1 MPQNYPEI
9 FVEHEQTRA
18 IVSFVAPVTESSII
32 YLVRTVNDLRKQRY
46 YHDVELQ
53 IASPGGEV
61 LALQYFVDAL
71 SHWRDDGLNLTTLA
85 LTSCSSAAAVMLS
98 LGDRRKAS
106 PASSLLYHFARI
118 HVNENVSITRTRAH
132 FFAESLELTDTRI
145 LDELVS
151 RAACNTVEVEEFTV
165 EDRNTLNEIR
175 TALAGRF
182 DDTDHPAWLRD
193 WITET
198 KDAPAPERHQRWKAL
213 YRVLCESDRSIS
225 GRLAH
230 GLGLVDELVE
240 PMAGHGAA
248 PPPPIRSIVIPEWTR
263 AYKRG
268 AVDVNHLKRH
278 TLVMGET
285 GSGKTASAILPM
297 IAAAYHSPE
306 VGVALIIDP
315 KYELGTEL
323 NHLLRN
329 GAEPNQPN
337 KRIVWIKADE
347 IMVDLMSTEGW
358 SIGELIKDRRYWT
371 AAERVLQRL
380 AGFSGSNPAQLLLG
394 KPALGSDPYWERE
407 GLKLATAVIAIAIE
421 WSADWLTIAQLIK
434 ENLNKTIDT
443 PQYAQWESVLKCV
456 SKVHPHVFVLHQKWK
471 EWVVPVREYYAWQF
485 GHVLVSEPDE
495 DGRRT
500 AVWVPFAEAA
510 PSKTLDASNIRYQTD
525 IPDFIDEPDEY
536 GCRTAAWV
544 PSAEAAPSKTPD
556 APNSRYQTDIHDFI
570 HGQDERSRYE
580 EEQLQRLKSM
590 ANGDSERG
598 IVKSLIDIYRKRIK
612 DERDGWTKERETQQ
626 REALERLSDNDL
638 LREIVDVVHDRLPD
652 GVGGRT
658 EAEWKSMLSDALGAR
673 IRKIKETSEASRAVM
688 RKSHESAAYDD
699 DLYRDGMGNIA
710 DHEKQ
715 DLEQALADLIVEGL
729 KEADAKEWKSFPEG
743 WESLA
748 AEWKSLKAEWETL
761 VEAAKQRSVE
771 NVGTSLTSDV
781 KTTFL
786 EVLNEFENMM
796 MVVEDFDNTM
806 ETRNVIAVG
815 GVILED
821 LLSVDATGAEVF
833 LEAMRTRGGE
843 WEKIQST
850 VLRIAQMRNTA
861 TPQFMGIHG
870 SAVNVMSEFSTPGVE
885 RVVYFGCERPVT
897 AEAERKRNESEEGG
911 HGAAGGSKFL
921 DFREAVSNRESS
933 PGVMY
938 IYQPSRH
945 KHDDLIAKACKTLF
959 FEAVLDSPERRKAG
973 RTMPLAGYIAD
984 EFQRFITADRVHG
997 EQSFLDVC
1005 RSFGAFA
1012 VLACQ
1017 SIASLRYALCEVEGD
1032 PVKLASAIDII
1043 CNNTGTK
1050 MFFRTTDPETSWRV
1064 RTLGPILSD
1073 GRSVIDSRPLST
1085 LKPGECYASFPD
1097 GRFERVQIDEYGKAG
1112 QQSR

>member
-1 MPQNYPEI
+1 M
-9 FVEHEQTRA
+9 R
-18 IVSFVAPVTESSII
+18 
-32 YLVRTVNDLRKQRY
+32 
-46 YHDVELQ
+46 
-53 IASPGGEV
+53 G
-61 LALQYFVDAL
+61 
-71 SHWRDDGLNLTTLA
+71 W
-85 LTSCSSAAAVMLS
+85 
-98 LGDRRKAS
+98 
-106 PASSLLYHFARI
+106 
-118 HVNENVSITRTRAH
+118 
-132 FFAESLELTDTRI
+132 
-145 LDELVS
+145 
-151 RAACNTVEVEEFTV
+151 
-165 EDRNTLNEIR
+165 IR
-175 TALAGRF
+175 
-182 DDTDHPAWLRD
+182 DHPAWLRD
-193 WITET
+193 WIAKT

-248 PPPPIRSIVIPEWTR
+248 PPLPIRSIVIPEWTR
-263 AYKRG
+263 AYKSG

-285 GSGKTASAILPM
+285 GSGKTASAILPV

-306 VGVALIIDP
+306 VGVVLIIDP

-323 NHLLRN
+323 NHLLRK

-358 SIGELIKDRRYWT
+358 SIGELIKERKYWT
-371 AAERVLQRL
+371 AAERVLRRL

-394 KPALGSDPYWERE
+394 KPPLGKDPYWERE

-434 ENLNKTIDT
+434 ENLSNTIDT
-443 PQYAQWESVLKCV
+443 PQYAAWKAILKCF
-456 SKVHPHVFVLHQKWK
+456 SKVQPHVFVLDPKWK
-471 EWVVPVREYYAWQF
+471 EWVVPVRDNYAWNF
-485 GHVLVSEPDE
+485 GHVLVPVSDE

-510 PSKTLDASNIRYQTD
+510 PSKTPDASNIRY
-525 IPDFIDEPDEY
+525 E
-536 GCRTAAWV
+536 
-544 PSAEAAPSKTPD
+544 
-556 APNSRYQTDIHDFI
+556 TDIHDFI

-590 ANGDSERG
+590 ANGDSEREM
-598 IVKSLIDIYRKRIK
+598 VNSLIDIYRKRIK
-612 DERDGWTKERETQQ
+612 DERDGWTKNRETEQ
-626 REALERLSDNDL
+626 REALDQLSDNGL
-638 LREIVDVVHDRLPD
+638 LGEIVGVVHDRLPN
-652 GVGGRT
+652 GVGGRN

-673 IRKIKETSEASRAVM
+673 IREIKEWSEADRAV
-688 RKSHESAAYDD
+688 KQKLQESAAYDD
-699 DLYRDGMGNIA
+699 DLYWDGMGYIA
-710 DHEKQ
+710 HREEQ
-715 DLEQALADLIVEGL
+715 DLERALAGLIVEGL

-748 AEWKSLKAEWETL
+748 ADWKSLKAEWESL
-761 VEAAKQRSVE
+761 VEAAKQSSVE
-771 NVGTSLTSDV
+771 NCGTSLTSDV

-870 SAVNVMSEFSTPGVE
+870 SAANVMSEFSTPGVE

-911 HGAAGGSKFL
+911 HGAAGRSKFL

-973 RTMPLAGYIAD
+973 QTMPLAGYIAD

-1017 SIASLRYALCEVEGD
+1017 SIASLRYALCELED
-1032 PVKLASAIDII
+1032 DAHKRAAAIDII

-1050 MFFRTTDPETSWRV
+1050 MFFRTTDEETSWRV
-1064 RTLGPILSD
+1064 RTVGPILSD
-1073 GRSVIDSRPLST
+1073 GRSVIESRPLST